1 MKNRETYVVFILDC
15 WAIPGYSIL
24 KTVPAIRDSN
34 MLKLREFV
42 HYKTK
47 PVLELLGVCEQT
59 SYVSGGFRFFWI
71 SWKLTPCV
79 TPVMCWKQWESQDA
93 GQCLKSL
100 EISKEAFDVFRRIK
114 SQNSWKRNNLRLSY
128 IYLFQ
133 KISRLP
139 DHRHKTQRTSLSFRI
154 SRIYLVT
161 QTTFSGILESLSHS
175 SLLQRLLFAI
185 SR

>member
-59 SYVSGGFRFFWI
+59 SYVSGRFRFFWI
-71 SWKLTPCV
+71 SWKLT
-79 TPVMCWKQWESQDA
+79 
-93 GQCLKSL
+93 
-100 EISKEAFDVFRRIK
+100 
-114 SQNSWKRNNLRLSY
+114 
-128 IYLFQ
+128 
-133 KISRLP
+133 
-139 DHRHKTQRTSLSFRI
+139 DHCHKTQRASLSFRN
-154 SRIYLVT
+154 SRIYLGDSDHFFRDPWVPL
-161 QTTFSGILESLSHS
+161 TFFPAAMLDVYLIPIKIHEKKKQCFDSTLGKRAYKAFEWEAKFVWVMRGFLSDVDY
-175 SLLQRLLFAI
+175 F
-185 SR
+185 